1 MKRQEEINM
10 SNKKLTER
18 LNYELDELGV
28 PALMTERVQVCSK
41 LFELPKYKIEALL
54 YGVVALDAPSMH
66 KIADEL
72 EVSFDWLF
80 GQAKEKAR
88 H

>member
-1 MKRQEEINM
+1 M

-18 LNYELDELGV
+18 LHKELDELGV
-28 PALMTERVQVCSK
+28 PALMTERIQVCSK
-41 LFELPKYKIEALL
+41 LFKLPKFKIEALL
-54 YGVVALDAPSMH
+54 NGIVAFDSNSMQ

-72 EVSFDWLF
+72 DVSIDWLF
-80 GQAKEKAR
+80 GAPKEKIK

>member
-1 MKRQEEINM
+1 M

-18 LNYELDELGV
+18 LHYELDELGV
-28 PALMTERVQVCSK
+28 PALMTERVQACSK
-41 LFELPKYKIEALL
+41 MFELPKFKIEALL
-54 YGVVALDAPSMH
+54 HGVALDNTIMQ

-72 EVSFDWLF
+72 EVSTDWLF
-80 GQAKEKAR
+80 GVAQEKTK

>member
-1 MKRQEEINM
+1 M

-41 LFELPKYKIEALL
+41 LFELPKFKIEALL
-54 YGVVALDAPSMH
+54 YGVALDAPSMQ

-72 EVSFDWLF
+72 EVSFDWLL
-80 GQAKEKAR
+80 GQSKEKTR

>member
-1 MKRQEEINM
+1 M

-18 LNYELDELGV
+18 LNHELDEIGV
-28 PALMTERVQVCSK
+28 PTLMTQRVQVCSK
-41 LFELPKYKIEALL
+41 LFKLPKFKIEALL
-54 YGVVALDAPSMH
+54 HGVVAFDCNSMQ

-72 EVSFDWLF
+72 EVSINWLM
-80 GQAKEKAR
+80 GEDKRKTK

>member
-1 MKRQEEINM
+1 M

-18 LNYELDELGV
+18 LNSELDELGV
-28 PALMTERVQVCSK
+28 PTLMTDRVQVCSK
-41 LFELPKYKIEALL
+41 LFRLPKFKIEALL
-54 YGVVALDAPSMH
+54 HGVIAFDSSSMQ

-72 EVSFDWLF
+72 DVCKEWLL
-80 GQAKEKAR
+80 GNSGKTK

>member
-1 MKRQEEINM
+1 M

-18 LNYELDELGV
+18 LNNELDELGV
-28 PALMTERVQVCSK
+28 PTLMTERVQVCSK
-41 LFELPKYKIEALL
+41 LFNLPRFKIEALL
-54 YGVVALDAPSMH
+54 HGVIAFDSDSMQ

-72 EVSFDWLF
+72 DVSKDWLL
-80 GQAKEKAR
+80 GNVKGKTK

>member
-1 MKRQEEINM
+1 M

-18 LNYELDELGV
+18 LNRELDELGV

-41 LFELPKYKIEALL
+41 LFQLPKFKIEALL
-54 YGVVALDAPSMH
+54 HGVVALDSNSMQ
-66 KIADEL
+66 KIANEL
-72 EVSFDWLF
+72 EVSMDWLF
-80 GQAKEKAR
+80 GEAKKETA

>member
-1 MKRQEEINM
+1 M

-28 PALMTERVQVCSK
+28 PELMTERVQACSK
-41 LFELPKYKIEALL
+41 MFQLPKFKIEALL
-54 YGVVALDAPSMH
+54 YGVALDDNTMQR
-66 KIADEL
+66 IADEL
-72 EVSFDWLF
+72 EVSTDWLF
-80 GQAKEKAR
+80 GATKEKTR